1 MNTKSPAPGGEAI
14 KPGDMVMLVW
24 ACCAKGRR
32 FLGWTGIVE
41 DMYHVAQG
49 VSRCFCGHGTTGM
62 HAWVDIDGRGIVPV
76 SWLKKIE
83 PPSTPESAERTEEIT
98 A

>member
-1 MNTKSPAPGGEAI
+1 MSEPI

-32 FLGWTGIVE
+32 HLGWTGIVE
-41 DMYHVAQG
+41 DMYHIAQG
-49 VSRCFCGHGTTGM
+49 VSRCYCGHGTSGL
-62 HAWVDIDGRGIVPV
+62 HAWVDIGGRGIVPV

-83 PPSTPESAERTEEIT
+83 PPEQPADVKRDEEIT